1 MLVKRII
8 LLFFVLFLSSSYNS
22 QGLQSERIPQAES
35 ASAEAAAI
43 PPLDEKKAV
52 ELYEQALSEFIEF
65 WYGDLGCEDEQL
77 ERSMIVDGKLY
88 HQFCSKMD
96 SMEKIK
102 TKLGNVFSDVMVE
115 YLIQSHGV
123 TTINGKLVFK
133 ESDIGR
139 MGDWER
145 ATAALVADLGNR
157 RVFTLLIPIYDEPE
171 ESGFSDIVECVYE
184 HSSWK
189 LNMIP

>member
-1 MLVKRII
+1 MKKFRKRNLQVSKLQRFRRLMKRAVK
-8 LLFFVLFLSSSYNS
+8 
-22 QGLQSERIPQAES
+22 
-35 ASAEAAAI
+35 
-43 PPLDEKKAV
+43 
-52 ELYEQALSEFIEF
+52 LYEQALSEFMEF
-65 WYGDLGCEDEQL
+65 WYGDMGCEDEQL

-102 TKLGNVFSDVMVE
+102 AKLGTVFSDEMVE
-115 YLIQSHGV
+115 DLIQSHEV
-123 TTINGKLVFK
+123 TTINGKLAFK

-145 ATAALVADLGNR
+145 ATAALVADLGDR